1 MWNKIVWGLGIIA
14 VLLLIGFSLL
24 IIPAQVE
31 LNQMREEAKATEKR
45 LQEKREHAHEHYHG
59 GNETH
64 TGILDLEPETETTVE
79 PNTPVSINER
89 DDITKTTEPLTVGI
103 GAKSEVFRYK
113 EGTYKGMTQPEAAAF
128 WGKRAREATEKYRN
142 IQDTYDALQDALVN
156 ANHSGVAILFN
167 SLKQAPPDVYERVM
181 DQFFKNDP
189 QGRERF
195 EATAK
200 LVEKHSY
207 SGSLADQVSSF
218 QNEKGYRQM
227 LRDLLS
233 ELKPEVN
240 RLQLEKREIFR
251 DRPRRGMKK

>member
-14 VLLLIGFSLL
+14 VLFLIGFSML
-24 IIPAQVE
+24 IIPAQME

-59 GNETH
+59 GNETQ
-64 TGILDLEPETETTVE
+64 TGISALEQETETTVE

-103 GAKSEVFRYK
+103 GAKGEVFRYK
-113 EGTYKGMTQPEAAAF
+113 EGTYKGMTQPGAADF
-128 WGKRAREATEKYRN
+128 FVKRAREATEKYRN
-142 IQDTYDALQDALVN
+142 IQDTYDALQDALLN

-195 EATAK
+195 EATATF
-200 LVEKHSY
+200 VEKHSF
-207 SGSLADQVSSF
+207 SGSLADQISSF
-218 QNEKGYRQM
+218 QNEKDYRQM
-227 LRDLLS
+227 LRDSLN
-233 ELKPEVN
+233 ELEPEVN

-251 DRPRRGMKK
+251 DPPRRGREE

>member
-1 MWNKIVWGLGIIA
+1 
-14 VLLLIGFSLL
+14 
-24 IIPAQVE
+24 
-31 LNQMREEAKATEKR
+31 
-45 LQEKREHAHEHYHG
+45 
-59 GNETH
+59 
-64 TGILDLEPETETTVE
+64 
-79 PNTPVSINER
+79 
-89 DDITKTTEPLTVGI
+89 
-103 GAKSEVFRYK
+103 
-113 EGTYKGMTQPEAAAF
+113 
-128 WGKRAREATEKYRN
+128 
-142 IQDTYDALQDALVN
+142 
-156 ANHSGVAILFN
+156 
-167 SLKQAPPDVYERVM
+167 M

-251 DRPRRGMKK
+251 DRPRVGGMKKYRF